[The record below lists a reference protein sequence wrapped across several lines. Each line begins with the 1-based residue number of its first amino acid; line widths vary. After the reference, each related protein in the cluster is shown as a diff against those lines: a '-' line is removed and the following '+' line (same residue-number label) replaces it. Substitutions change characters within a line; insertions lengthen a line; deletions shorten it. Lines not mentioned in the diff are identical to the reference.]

1 MKAPGVL
8 MGVLLGIAV
17 VAAGAALWYFEPW
30 ADDDDSVD
38 LSSLQGELSGSACRR
53 VAGLAAKLAERD
65 EDPRAFLRDF
75 GRQAAGVRPPPR
87 AIGDLARGGRN
98 LIVGKG
104 FLARYDDGS
113 SGQARHFAGI
123 AVATTYVGGGS
134 ATRWISEHIRDD
146 APNQADGRLTDEA
159 IEFSNEVLSEELP
172 LADTPQWLL
181 DNLCRRT

>member
-1 MKAPGVL
+1 
-8 MGVLLGIAV
+8 MGVLLALAV
-17 VAAGAALWYFEPW
+17 VAAGAALWYFEPFGG
-30 ADDDDSVD
+30 DDGDSVD
-38 LSSLQGELSGSACRR
+38 LSSRQGELSGSACRR

-65 EDPRAFLRDF
+65 EDPRAFMRDF
-75 GRQAAGVRPPPR
+75 GRQAAGIRPPPR

-159 IEFSNEVLSEELP
+159 IEFSHEVLGGDLAP
-172 LADTPQWLL
+172 ADTPRWLL